1 MRNAERREAR
11 EFYLLTFPWLIVFLA
26 MSLYPM
32 LYGLYLSFTNFAG
45 FNYGS
50 VSYVGLRNYNN
61 VFLDSD
67 AMYALGRSFYV
78 GSLNVFF
85 STVLGFLVAVLLNNK
100 FKAIGFFRSLYY
112 LPAILPITAVG
123 LMWKQFFASNGI
135 LNDFLGW
142 IGFEPINWLGYDYAA
157 TSLLILLSWG
167 CGGGILIYLAGLK
180 GISPELYEAAAIDG
194 AGAFRRFRRI
204 TLPLMTP
211 VIFFNLVFG
220 IIGSLQIFAQA
231 TLLSSSGGLM
241 GVPIRPIYLYL
252 VHTFQQIFM
261 FQRYAY
267 GLALL
272 WVLFIITIL
281 LTLIVFG
288 TSRLWVHYE
297 SGERKGG

>member
-1 MRNAERREAR
+1 MGKAERRESR
-11 EFYLLTFPWLIVFLA
+11 EFYMLTFPWLVVFLL

-45 FNYGS
+45 FNYEN
-50 VSYVGLRNYNN
+50 VRYVGLRNYNN

-67 AMYALGRSFYV
+67 AMFALGRSFYI
-78 GSLNVFF
+78 GSLNVLF
-85 STVLGFLVAVLLNNK
+85 STVFGFLIAVLLNNK

-123 LMWKQFFASNGI
+123 LMWKQLFATNGV
-135 LNDFLGW
+135 LNDFLSW
-142 IGFEPINWLGYDYAA
+142 IGFQPINWLGYDHAA
-157 TSLLILLSWG
+157 MSLLILLSWG
-167 CGGGILIYLAGLK
+167 CGGGIIIYLAGLK

-194 AGAFRRFRRI
+194 AGAFRRFRLI
-204 TLPLMTP
+204 TIPLMTP

-231 TLLSSSGGLM
+231 TLLSSNGGLM